1 LRNDAINAAIS
12 DTGNIATILAGQFS
26 RSLHT
31 VDTVLQE
38 IRKSTKGKDLETP
51 EAFRA
56 AYRQAEVHEMLKQ
69 HAAQL
74 PHVFN
79 VVIADASGQIVASTA
94 AWPPPDINISDR
106 DYFKDARMRKDGN
119 LSTSVPINNR
129 IDGRQTIV
137 FARRLESANGGFAG
151 IIFASVNSKYFEAIY
166 ESTQSIR
173 SLIFNLV
180 REDGTILFRHPD
192 VAGVVGR
199 KLSAEAAWNDAKTR
213 GTRSF
218 RILATADGKY
228 RYVSVRDVS
237 EYPLFVNISIT
248 ESAALSAWFRRS
260 AMILFGSVVFLL
272 CSIYLLLAM
281 TRQMRVLGASESSLK
296 QKSQQL
302 DAALNNMAQGL
313 SMFDG
318 NQKLVVA
325 NKQFAEMYRLSSEQ
339 LRPGT
344 PLREVLEARAI
355 GEAAPANADFVDRRI
370 AQVHDAVDYSTV
382 DHLRDGR
389 IIAISHERMDNGGWV
404 SIHQDITDQ
413 KRAEAVLAHMA
424 RHDALTGLGN
434 RVLLLERA
442 SDAID
447 GLRRR
452 DGNFSV
458 LMLDLDRFKA
468 VNDSLGHTIGD
479 ALLKA
484 VADRLRTVVR
494 DMDMVSRLGGDEFA
508 IIQASEQ
515 NQRDDAATFAS
526 RIRKAVAEP
535 YEIDGHKIVI
545 GASIGIAM
553 APQDG
558 ADAESLIKNADLA
571 LYKAKGDGRNCY
583 RFFNRAMEAVA
594 RDRREL
600 EDDMRRAL
608 THDEFEL
615 HYQTIFETSGR
626 ICRGVEALVRWQHPT
641 RGLLSP
647 GQFIPLAEES
657 GLIIQLGEWILRAA
671 CAQAALWPSSLKVAV
686 NLSPTQFTRGDLI
699 HTIKSIVAETGLA
712 PERLEL
718 EITETVLVED
728 NEKNIALLHD
738 LKALGVSIV
747 LDDFGTGYSSMRYL
761 QMFPFDGIKIDRSF
775 TKSMTTHSDSAAI
788 VSAIVGLGRSLG
800 IETTAEGV
808 EAEEQLVLL
817 RAAGCELAQGYLFSR
832 PVPPQDVRFEAST
845 RSSGDVRAA

>member
-1 LRNDAINAAIS
+1 
-12 DTGNIATILAGQFS
+12 
-26 RSLHT
+26 
-31 VDTVLQE
+31 
-38 IRKSTKGKDLETP
+38 
-51 EAFRA
+51 
-56 AYRQAEVHEMLKQ
+56 
-69 HAAQL
+69 
-74 PHVFN
+74 
-79 VVIADASGQIVASTA
+79 
-94 AWPPPDINISDR
+94 
-106 DYFKDARMRKDGN
+106 
-119 LSTSVPINNR
+119 
-129 IDGRQTIV
+129 
-137 FARRLESANGGFAG
+137 
-151 IIFASVNSKYFEAIY
+151 
-166 ESTQSIR
+166 
-173 SLIFNLV
+173 
-180 REDGTILFRHPD
+180 
-192 VAGVVGR
+192 
-199 KLSAEAAWNDAKTR
+199 
-213 GTRSF
+213 
-218 RILATADGKY
+218 
-228 RYVSVRDVS
+228 
-237 EYPLFVNISIT
+237 
-248 ESAALSAWFRRS
+248 
-260 AMILFGSVVFLL
+260 
-272 CSIYLLLAM
+272 
-281 TRQMRVLGASESSLK
+281 
-296 QKSQQL
+296 
-302 DAALNNMAQGL
+302 
-313 SMFDG
+313 
-318 NQKLVVA
+318 
-325 NKQFAEMYRLSSEQ
+325 
-339 LRPGT
+339 
-344 PLREVLEARAI
+344 
-355 GEAAPANADFVDRRI
+355 
-370 AQVHDAVDYSTV
+370 
-382 DHLRDGR
+382 
-389 IIAISHERMDNGGWV
+389 
-404 SIHQDITDQ
+404 
-413 KRAEAVLAHMA
+413 
-424 RHDALTGLGN
+424 
-434 RVLLLERA
+434 
-442 SDAID
+442 
-447 GLRRR
+447 
-452 DGNFSV
+452 
-458 LMLDLDRFKA
+458 
-468 VNDSLGHTIGD
+468 
-479 ALLKA
+479 
-484 VADRLRTVVR
+484 
-494 DMDMVSRLGGDEFA
+494 MDMVSRLGGDEFA
-508 IIQASEQ
+508 IIQASEP

-615 HYQTIFETSGR
+615 HYQTIFETSGQ
-626 ICRGVEALVRWQHPT
+626 ICRGVEALVRWRHPT

-657 GLIIQLGEWILRAA
+657 GLIIQLGQWILRAA

-808 EAEEQLVLL
+808 EQEEQLVLL

-845 RSSGDVRAA
+845 RSSGDVKAA